1 MARPRR
7 NRVRIDLAP
16 AANRAEATGDDMN
29 NQLRPMALGEILDR
43 TAELYRTHFLLFAG
57 ISAIFAGMMLAV
69 QVLYLRSLILLGYPN
84 MMANWQWDTASAA
97 VVEALVILMLAGLSI
112 AAINRAVAW
121 VYLDNPATIRA
132 AARSVLPRLRT
143 YLWLMTVTAFRAW
156 APFAALYVAFIGIAF
171 TVLPHD
177 FMTNPAAMQHAA
189 HQDPTA
195 VAAAGIGMLILLP
208 FFFVA
213 LLYGVWM
220 SLRYSLA
227 VPACVVE
234 NLPAGGAI
242 KRSIILTEGS
252 RGRIFVLGLLVYAVR
267 MLLGILFGF
276 PLIALAIKHP
286 GQPLPLVW
294 LTVQQIGEFL
304 SSTLIGPIY
313 STGLTLFYYDQR
325 IRKEGFDIEWMMQAA
340 GLTPQPELPVPQTF

>member
-1 MARPRR
+1 
-7 NRVRIDLAP
+7 
-16 AANRAEATGDDMN
+16 MN
-29 NQLRPMALGEILDR
+29 NQVRPMALGEILDR

-57 ISAIFAGMMLAV
+57 ISAIFAGIMLAV
-69 QVLYLRSLILLGYPN
+69 QILYLRSLILLGYPN
-84 MMANWQWDTASAA
+84 MMAHWQWDTASAA

-121 VYLDNPATIRA
+121 VYLDKPATIRA

-143 YLWLMTVTAFRAW
+143 YLWLMTVTGFRAW
-156 APFAALYVAFIGIAF
+156 TPFAVLYVAFFAVALAF
-171 TVLPHD
+171 LPHD
-177 FMTNPAAMQHAA
+177 FMTNPMAAQNAA
-189 HQDPTA
+189 QQNPGA
-195 VAAAGIGMLILLP
+195 MLAFGLGMLVLAPL
-208 FFFVA
+208 FVLA

-234 NLPAGGAI
+234 NLPATGAI
-242 KRSIILTEGS
+242 KRSIDLSQGS

-276 PLIALAIKHP
+276 PLIALVIKHP
-286 GQPLPLVW
+286 GQPLPLGW
-294 LTVQQIGEFL
+294 LTVQQIGVFL
-304 SSTLIGPIY
+304 ASTLIGPIY

-340 GLTPQPELPVPQTF
+340 GLAPQPELPTPQTF

>member
-1 MARPRR
+1 
-7 NRVRIDLAP
+7 
-16 AANRAEATGDDMN
+16 
-29 NQLRPMALGEILDR
+29 MALGEILDR

-57 ISAIFAGMMLAV
+57 ISAIFAGIMLAV
-69 QVLYLRSLILLGYPN
+69 QLLYLRSLISLGYPN
-84 MMANWQWDTASAA
+84 LMAHWQWGTASIA
-97 VVEALVILMLAGLSI
+97 VLEALAILMLAGLSI

-121 VYLDNPATIRA
+121 VYLEKSATIRD

-143 YLWLMTVTAFRAW
+143 YLWLMTITAFRAW
-156 APFAALYVAFIGIAF
+156 TPFAALYVGFIGIAF

-208 FFFVA
+208 FFFLA

-234 NLPAGGAI
+234 DLSASGAI
-242 KRSIILTEGS
+242 KRSVVLSLGS

-276 PLIALAIKHP
+276 PMIALAFKHP

-294 LTVQQIGEFL
+294 MIMAQIGGFVT
-304 SSTLIGPIY
+304 STLIGPIY

-340 GLTPQPELPVPQTF
+340 GLVPRPELPAPEHS

>member
-1 MARPRR
+1 
-7 NRVRIDLAP
+7 
-16 AANRAEATGDDMN
+16 
-29 NQLRPMALGEILDR
+29 
-43 TAELYRTHFLLFAG
+43 
-57 ISAIFAGMMLAV
+57 
-69 QVLYLRSLILLGYPN
+69 
-84 MMANWQWDTASAA
+84 
-97 VVEALVILMLAGLSI
+97 
-112 AAINRAVAW
+112 
-121 VYLDNPATIRA
+121 
-132 AARSVLPRLRT
+132 
-143 YLWLMTVTAFRAW
+143 MTVTGFRAW
-156 APFAALYVAFIGIAF
+156 TPFAACYVAFFGVALS
-171 TVLPHD
+171 VLPHD
-177 FMTNPAAMQHAA
+177 FMTNPMAAQNAA
-189 HQDPTA
+189 QQNP
-195 VAAAGIGMLILLP
+195 AAILAFGLGMLILAPL
-208 FFFVA
+208 FLLAFV
-213 LLYGVWM
+213 YGVWM

-340 GLTPQPELPVPQTF
+340 GLTPQPELPAPQTF

>member
-1 MARPRR
+1 
-7 NRVRIDLAP
+7 
-16 AANRAEATGDDMN
+16 MN

-43 TAELYRTHFLLFAG
+43 TAELYRNHFLLFAG
-57 ISAIFAGMMLAV
+57 ISGIFAVAMLAV
-69 QVLYLRSLILLGYPN
+69 QLLYLRSLVLLGYPN
-84 MMANWQWDTASAA
+84 LMAHFQWGTAAVA

-121 VYLDNPATIRA
+121 VYLDKPATIRA
-132 AARSVLPRLRT
+132 AAQSVLPRLRT
-143 YLWLMTVTAFRAW
+143 YLWLMTITAFRAW
-156 APFAALYVAFIGIAF
+156 APFAALYVAFIGIAL
-171 TVLPHD
+171 TVLPHN
-177 FMTNPAAMQHAA
+177 FMNNPTAMQRAA

-195 VAAAGIGMLILLP
+195 VVAAGIGMLILVP
-208 FFFVA
+208 FFLVA
-213 LLYGVWM
+213 GAYGVWM

-234 NLPAGGAI
+234 DLPAAGAI
-242 KRSIILTEGS
+242 ERSVELSQGS

-276 PLIALAIKHP
+276 PMIALALKHP
-286 GQPLPLVW
+286 GQPLPMLWMV
-294 LTVQQIGEFL
+294 VAQIGGFI
-304 SSTLIGPIY
+304 TTALIGPIY

-340 GLTPQPELPVPQTF
+340 GLSPQAELPAPGNS